1 MKFIAKD
8 FDTVKHKMPLHFED
22 VETVITNNIVSPEI
36 LEIIN
41 DAENYEEIYSLCNI
55 DINFEKLKN
64 AVVTCLDFN
73 KKQHFYNIDKE
84 FILLYILSLANVM
97 ITDLDIKRY
106 CMMLGTIKVLTD
118 YMEKLDEV

>member
-22 VETVITNNIVSPEI
+22 VETVIKNNIVSPEI

-64 AVVTCLDFN
+64 AVVNCLNFN
-73 KKQHFYNIDKE
+73 KEHFHNIDKE

-97 ITDLDIKRY
+97 IIDLDIKRY

>member
-1 MKFIAKD
+1 MKFIAED
-8 FDTVKHKMPLHFED
+8 FDTVKHKIPLHFED
-22 VETVITNNIVSPEI
+22 VETVIKNNIVSPEI

-64 AVVTCLDFN
+64 TIINCLNFN
-73 KKQHFYNIDKE
+73 KEHFHNIDKE

-97 ITDLDIKRY
+97 IIDLDIKRY

>member
-22 VETVITNNIVSPEI
+22 VETVIRNNIVSPEI

-55 DINFEKLKN
+55 DINFEKLKK
-64 AVVTCLDFN
+64 AVVNCLNFN
-73 KKQHFYNIDKE
+73 KEHFHNIDKE

-97 ITDLDIKRY
+97 IIDLDIKRY

>member
-22 VETVITNNIVSPEI
+22 VETVIRNNIVSPEI

-64 AVVTCLDFN
+64 AVVNCLNFN
-73 KKQHFYNIDKE
+73 KEHIHNIDKE

-97 ITDLDIKRY
+97 IIDLDIKRY

>member
-22 VETVITNNIVSPEI
+22 VETVIRNNIVSPEI

-64 AVVTCLDFN
+64 AVVNCLNFN
-73 KKQHFYNIDKE
+73 KEHFRNIDKE

-97 ITDLDIKRY
+97 IIDLDIKRY

>member
-22 VETVITNNIVSPEI
+22 VETVIRNNIVSPEI

-64 AVVTCLDFN
+64 AVVNCLNFN
-73 KKQHFYNIDKE
+73 KEHFHNIDKE

-97 ITDLDIKRY
+97 IIDLDIKRY

>member
-1 MKFIAKD
+1 
-8 FDTVKHKMPLHFED
+8 MPLHFED
-22 VETVITNNIVSPEI
+22 VETVIRNNIVSPEI

-64 AVVTCLDFN
+64 AVVNCLNFN
-73 KKQHFYNIDKE
+73 KEHFHNIDKE

-97 ITDLDIKRY
+97 IIDLDIKRY

>member
-8 FDTVKHKMPLHFED
+8 FDTVKYKMPLHFED
-22 VETVITNNIVSPEI
+22 VETVIRNNIVSPEI

-64 AVVTCLDFN
+64 AVVNCLNFN
-73 KKQHFYNIDKE
+73 KEHFHNIDKE

-97 ITDLDIKRY
+97 IIDLDIKRY

>member
-8 FDTVKHKMPLHFED
+8 FDIVKHKMPLHFED
-22 VETVITNNIVSPEI
+22 VETVIRNNIVSPEI

-64 AVVTCLDFN
+64 AVVNCLNFN
-73 KKQHFYNIDKE
+73 KEHFHNIDKE

-97 ITDLDIKRY
+97 IIDLDIKRY

>member
-22 VETVITNNIVSPEI
+22 VETVIRNNIVSPEI

-55 DINFEKLKN
+55 DINFEKLKE
-64 AVVTCLDFN
+64 AVVNCLNFN
-73 KKQHFYNIDKE
+73 KEHFHNIDKE

-97 ITDLDIKRY
+97 IIDLDIKRY

>member
-22 VETVITNNIVSPEI
+22 VETVIRNNIVSPEI

-64 AVVTCLDFN
+64 AVINCLNFN
-73 KKQHFYNIDKE
+73 KEHFHNIDKE

-97 ITDLDIKRY
+97 IIDLDIKRY

>member
-22 VETVITNNIVSPEI
+22 VETVIRNNIVSPEI

-64 AVVTCLDFN
+64 AVVNCLNFN
-73 KKQHFYNIDKE
+73 KEHFHNIDKE

-97 ITDLDIKRY
+97 IIDLDIKRY
-106 CMMLGTIKVLTD
+106 CMMLGTIKILTD